1 MKLVVDLTRCQGY
14 GQCTFAAP
22 ETFRMGGGESLMY
35 EPNPGDE
42 HRESVLRAAA
52 ACPVRAIV
60 LDSPNGR
67 AAVAAGSRAAR
78 AHGWTGRI
86 VIVGASL
93 AGLRAANTL
102 RSEGFAGSLTIIGD
116 ESCEPYDRVPLS
128 KQVLTGSVAPLQT
141 TFPMTGGLDAD
152 PRLGQPAV
160 ALDRRNKRVLLA
172 AGEEVPYDRLLIA
185 TGARAAPWPN
195 AQEAALQGVYTVRG
209 RDDAARLRQRLAA
222 GPGRVLVIGAGFIGS
237 EVASACRELGLPV
250 TVIER
255 GPTPL
260 AGALGA
266 AVGGIA
272 DQLQREAGVDL
283 RCGISVTALDGDA
296 DGRLRRARLS
306 DGAALDVDLAVA
318 ALGSQRN
325 VEWLAGSGLA
335 AGRWGVTCDAGCRA
349 FDVNG
354 VVTDDIFVAG
364 DVARFPN
371 PVYGF
376 QLLAVEHWGNAV
388 DQAEIAAH
396 NMISDGPDRWP
407 HLALPVF
414 WSTQFGIQIK
424 SVGVPTYA
432 DKVIITQGSVDDRR
446 FVAAYGRRGRMTA
459 AVTFDQGMWLEFYGA
474 LIERATPFPPQ
485 FAIVDQPA
493 RPQVL
498 SAEIPRA
505 QVCEATVV
513 LTGHQPSDRRAV
525 LVHGS

>member
-1 MKLVVDLTRCQGY
+1 MRS
-14 GQCTFAAP
+14 
-22 ETFRMGGGESLMY
+22 GEALMY
-35 EPNPGDE
+35 EPHPGDE
-42 HRESVLRAAA
+42 QRESVLRAAA

-60 LDSPNGR
+60 LDNRNGQTAAAASKR
-67 AAVAAGSRAAR
+67 ATGT
-78 AHGWTGRI
+78 HGWAGRI

-93 AGLRAANTL
+93 AGLRAANAL
-102 RSEGFAGSLTIIGD
+102 RSEGFTGSLTIIGD

-128 KQVLTGSVAPLQT
+128 KQALTGSVSPLET
-141 TFPMTGGLDAD
+141 AFPMTGGLDAD
-152 PRLGQPAV
+152 QWLGQPAV
-160 ALDRRNKRVLLA
+160 GLDRRNERVLLA
-172 AGEEVPYDRLLIA
+172 NGEQVPFDRLLIA
-185 TGARAAPWPN
+185 TGARAKPWPN
-195 AQEAALQGVYTVRG
+195 AAEAALEGVYTVRG
-209 RDDAARLRQRLAA
+209 RGDAAALRQRLAA

-250 TVIER
+250 TVVER
-255 GPTPL
+255 GATPL

-266 AVGGIA
+266 AIGRIA
-272 DQLQREAGVDL
+272 ERMQREAGVDL
-283 RCGISVTALDGDA
+283 RCGMSVTTLEGDA
-296 DGRLRRARLS
+296 NGRLRRARLS
-306 DGAALDVDLAVA
+306 DGSALDVDLAVV
-318 ALGSQRN
+318 ALGSRRN
-325 VEWLAGSGLA
+325 VEWLEGSGLA

-396 NMISDGPDRWP
+396 NMISAGPDRWP

-414 WSTQFGIQIK
+414 WSTQFGTQIK

-432 DKVIITQGSVDDRR
+432 DKVIITQGSADDRR

-459 AVTFDQGMWLEFYGA
+459 AVTFDHGMWLEFYGR
-474 LIERATPFPPQ
+474 LIERAAPFPPQ

-498 SAEIPRA
+498 SAEIPEA
-505 QVCEATVV
+505 QVSEATVV

-525 LVHGS
+525 LVHGG